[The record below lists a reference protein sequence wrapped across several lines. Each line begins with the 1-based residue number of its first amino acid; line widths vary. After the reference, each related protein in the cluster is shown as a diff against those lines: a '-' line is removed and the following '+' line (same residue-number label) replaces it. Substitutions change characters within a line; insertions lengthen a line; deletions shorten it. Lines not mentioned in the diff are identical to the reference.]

1 MNMQKQ
7 INIRQFGLCDYQAV
21 FNAMSRFTRERNEI
35 VCDEIWCLHHAPV
48 FTLGMAGKEDHILD
62 AGDIP
67 VIKTDRGGQVT
78 YHGPGQL
85 VVYLL
90 LDLQRKGLTVKR
102 YVSLIEQALI
112 DMCVSLDIDAE
123 RKAGAPG
130 VYVADKKIA
139 ALGVRVKRGCSYHGL
154 ALNVDMD
161 LSPFRQINPCGYPG
175 LQVTQLKDEGSNQDV
190 GSAFATLL
198 PYLMKHLDYTEVVP
212 VDSVRTD
219 LFKTS
224 RAA

>member
-1 MNMQKQ
+1 MSMLYA
-7 INIRQFGLCDYQAV
+7 RQFGLSDYGIV
-21 FNAMSRFTRERNEI
+21 LDAMSRFTRDRNRRTT
-35 VCDEIWCLHHAPV
+35 DEIWCLQHHPV
-48 FTLGMAGKEDHILD
+48 FTLGMAGRHEHILA

-67 VIKTDRGGQVT
+67 VIRTDRGGQVT

-102 YVSLIEQALI
+102 YVSLIEQSLI
-112 DMCVSLDIDAE
+112 DMCASLGIDAE
-123 RKAGAPG
+123 RKTGAPG

-139 ALGVRVKRGCSYHGL
+139 ALGIRVKRGCSYHGL

-175 LQVTQLKDEGSNQDV
+175 LQVTQLKDEDCTLDV
-190 GSAFATLL
+190 SSAFARLL
-198 PYLMKHLDYTEVVP
+198 PYLMKNLDYTEVI
-212 VDSVRTD
+212 TD
-219 LFKTS
+219 DAGTGLLNTS